1 MGEPPQAIRRSRE
14 SNERDCARGSD
25 LHALLQFS
33 GERRILRN
41 AILCGF
47 MKMRVSQ
54 SLLALTLVACVTASS
69 AFAQPA
75 LDFGALTLPAAETLL
90 ATRSRDIALSRRQV
104 EQAQADVL
112 TAGQKPNPQF
122 NWLTQNINRNR
133 GVGAGT
139 LRDKTVDTIVG
150 ISQTFERGD
159 KPALRVA
166 TARQLEAAAG
176 LDLNDTARTQL
187 LTLRGA
193 YFDLMAAQEKLA
205 SVEEAAQL
213 YGKTIAA
220 ANLRLKAGDLAAA
233 DVARISADALRAQ
246 NDARAAEA
254 EVSRGRLVVAYLIA
268 AEADAARIRAV
279 SPWTQANAATSADQI
294 DEMVLR
300 RPDVR
305 AAQTR
310 VAAAD
315 RARELA
321 QALRTRDVTLGVQ
334 FEHYPV
340 NDNNQSGSGNSIGV
354 GVSVPLFLRH
364 NYEGEIARAQA
375 DWYVARDFLER
386 VKAQALGETL
396 KARSDLEAARDRLL
410 RYDGELLPQA
420 RKSAAAAEFA
430 FRNGATGVMDLLDS
444 RRILQAIQIDAVAA
458 RADYAKARAVW
469 QSNLEVV
476 SLANGRT
483 PAGGDGKGTDDKR

>member
-1 MGEPPQAIRRSRE
+1 MI
-14 SNERDCARGSD
+14 
-25 LHALLQFS
+25 
-33 GERRILRN
+33 
-41 AILCGF
+41 
-47 MKMRVSQ
+47 
-54 SLLALTLVACVTASS
+54 ASS

-133 GVGAGT
+133 GVGAAT

-193 YFDLMAAQEKLA
+193 YFDLMAAQEQLA

-233 DVARISADALRAQ
+233 DVARISVDALRAQ

-300 RPDVR
+300 RPDVW

-315 RARELA
+315 RARELV
-321 QALRTRDVTLGVQ
+321 QALRTRGVTLDVQ

-354 GVSVPLFLRH
+354 GVSAPLFLRH

-396 KARSDLEAARDRLL
+396 KARSDLEAARDRPL